1 MTLLNRSALR
11 LRRAKSPEE
20 DNRIAHLD
28 KISFLGLRSC
38 GYREIIQFTWI
49 YNRPIDIAALRR
61 FHQNLGYGLLGRRIE
76 RSPIPFARDR
86 WVLARAPLGI
96 DIASSQRSR
105 ADVGAWTDELARL
118 PIDPE
123 RGPSWHLGVLPLKG
137 NCTAI
142 SLVASHT
149 VADAVG
155 MSLAV
160 ADASEGRR
168 RDLGYP
174 LPGSRSRAAALIE
187 DGRSTIASMPEM
199 ARALADTLQLFRHR
213 HRRQTL
219 PSPAA
224 TTVPPPRTS
233 DDEQPAPIVGLT
245 VYIDL
250 AQWDSRAE
258 TLGGTSNS
266 LLAGVAARL
275 GERLGRVAGDGTATL
290 FCPVNERTE
299 DDTRGNALTYA
310 VATVDPTCAAQD
322 LAEVRFR
329 IKQALVELAT
339 NPNGSLALLPL
350 ASMIPNWL
358 SRRLVGLWPGSGATV
373 IGCSNVGE
381 LDPAV
386 NRPDGTDADY
396 LSIRLVWD
404 GTPTSTMDLMGGKL
418 FLLSGRVNGKVS
430 VAITACLGDQGI
442 SKDELAAAVL
452 GTFDEFQLNPEIE

>member
-1 MTLLNRSALR
+1 MTLIHRTAPQHHGG
-11 LRRAKSPEE
+11 KE

-38 GYREIIQFTWI
+38 GYREVIQFTWI
-49 YNRPIDIAALRR
+49 YNRPINLDALHR
-61 FHQNLGYGLLGRRIE
+61 FQQNLGYGLLGRRIE

-86 WVLARAPLGI
+86 WVLARAPQEI
-96 DIASSQRSR
+96 DITSPQRSR
-105 ADVGAWTDELARL
+105 TDVRAWMDELACF

-123 RGPSWHLGVLPLKG
+123 TGPSWHLSVLPLEG
-137 NCTAI
+137 DCTAI

-149 VADAVG
+149 VVDAVG
-155 MSLAV
+155 MSLAI

-174 LPGSRSRAAALIE
+174 LPGSRSRATALIE
-187 DGRSTIASMPEM
+187 DGTSTIASVPEM
-199 ARALADTLQLFRHR
+199 VRALADTLQLFRHR
-213 HRRQTL
+213 RQTL
-219 PSPAA
+219 PLPDVTAA
-224 TTVPPPRTS
+224 PPRRTS
-233 DDEQPAPIVGLT
+233 DGEQPAPIIGVT
-245 VYIDL
+245 AYIDL
-250 AQWDSRAE
+250 AQWDRRAE
-258 TLGGTSNS
+258 NLGGTSNS

-290 FCPVNERTE
+290 FCPVSERSE

-310 VATVDPTCAAQD
+310 VVTVDPTCAARD
-322 LAEVRFR
+322 LADVRSR

-339 NPNGSLALLPL
+339 NPNESLALLPL

-358 SRRLVGLWPGSGATV
+358 GRRLVGLWPGSGAAV

-381 LDPAV
+381 LDSAV

-396 LSIRLVWD
+396 LSVRLVWD
-404 GTPTSTMDLMGGKL
+404 GTPKSTMGLMGGKL

-430 VAITACLGDQGI
+430 IAITACLASHGV
-442 SKDELAAAVL
+442 SRDELAAAAV
-452 GTFDEFQLNPEIE
+452 GTFEDFQLIPEIE

>member
-1 MTLLNRSALR
+1 MAILHRPALR
-11 LRRAKSPEE
+11 LRRGKNPEG

-28 KISFLGLRSC
+28 KISLLGLRSC

-49 YNRPIDIAALRR
+49 YNRPIDLVALRR

-86 WVLARAPLGI
+86 WVLSRAPQEI
-96 DIASSQRSR
+96 DIASSRRSR
-105 ADVGAWTDELARL
+105 ADVRAWTDELACL

-123 RGPSWHLGVLPLKG
+123 RGPSWHLGVLPLAG
-137 NCTAI
+137 DCTAI

-149 VADAVG
+149 VVDAVG

-160 ADASEGRR
+160 ADASEGRKR
-168 RDLGYP
+168 EMGYP
-174 LPGSRSRAAALIE
+174 LPGSRPRATALIE
-187 DGRSTIASMPEM
+187 DGKSTIAAVPEM

-213 HRRQTL
+213 RHTL
-219 PSPAA
+219 SSPA
-224 TTVPPPRTS
+224 TTAVPSRRTS
-233 DDEQPAPIVGLT
+233 EDEKPAPIIGVT
-245 VYIDL
+245 AYIDL

-258 TLGGTSNS
+258 NLGGTSNS

-310 VATVDPTCAAQD
+310 VVTVDPTCAAQD
-322 LAEVRFR
+322 LAEVRFG

-339 NPNGSLALLPL
+339 NPNESLALLPL
-350 ASMIPNWL
+350 ASVIPNWL
-358 SRRLVGLWPGSGATV
+358 GRRLVGLWPGSGATV

-404 GTPTSTMDLMGGKL
+404 GTPISTMDLMGGKL
-418 FLLSGRVNGKVS
+418 FLLSGRVNGKIS
-430 VAITACLGDQGI
+430 IAITACLADQGI
-442 SKDELAAAVL
+442 SRSELAAAAL
-452 GTFDEFQLNPEIE
+452 ETFDEFDLTPEIE